1 MKNIKWYIIA
11 AVIIALGIWIVVLNI
26 RLSEKNHKIYYQD
39 SIHHIDS
46 TKWMVLTE
54 LYKSIKQAHSDLKR
68 ENAAL
73 LDTIENRNEEIRM
86 FTNFVIGF
94 KKKIYIRVDTTT
106 KFEVRNDTI
115 YVPIG
120 DDTVYIK
127 ENFIDLIEVEGYTVL
142 NPYKKSELE
151 FSQPKPLEFDIV
163 ITEDENGVYNTYLDL
178 KNPNL
183 SVLKFKSRLILQERA
198 EKFWDRIG
206 GMTGMFFTNEF
217 GFVTAGISYRHIGI
231 GGLYGKYY
239 DDLKSNIIGAGVFI
253 NF

>member
-11 AVIIALGIWIVVLNI
+11 AVVIALGIWIVVLNV
-26 RLSEKNHKIYYQD
+26 RLNEKNHKIYYQD
-39 SIHHIDS
+39 SIHRIDS
-46 TKWMVLTE
+46 TKYMVITE
-54 LYKSIKQAHSDLKR
+54 LYKSIEQAHGDLKK

-73 LDTIENRNEEIRM
+73 LDTIENRDEEIRM
-86 FTNFVIGF
+86 YTNFVIDF
-94 KKKIYIRVDTTT
+94 KKKTFIRVDTTY
-106 KFEVRNDTI
+106 KFLVKNDTI

-120 DDTVYIK
+120 NDTVHIK
-127 ENFIDLIEVEGYTVL
+127 ENFIDLIEVTGYTVL

-163 ITEDENGVYNTYLDL
+163 LTEDENGVYSTYIDL

-183 SVLKFKSRLILQERA
+183 AVLDFKSRLIIQERA
-198 EKFWDRIG
+198 ERFWDRIG
-206 GMTGMFFTNEF
+206 GMTGVFLTNEF

-239 DDLKSNIIGAGVFI
+239 DDLKSDIIGAGVFI